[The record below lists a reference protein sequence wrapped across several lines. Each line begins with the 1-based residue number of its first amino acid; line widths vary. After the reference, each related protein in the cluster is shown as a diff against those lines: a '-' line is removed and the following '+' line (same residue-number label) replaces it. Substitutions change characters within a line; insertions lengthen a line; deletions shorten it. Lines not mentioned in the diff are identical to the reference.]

1 MNQHDRDNLN
11 FLMSVGPKV
20 LKDWYTKMS
29 ADDIEYALEL
39 LNIASREVDER
50 ALALRIDC
58 ELERMNNKY
67 PDARQV
73 ITDLLKK

>member
-1 MNQHDRDNLN
+1 MNQHDRNNLN
-11 FLMSVGPKV
+11 FLMSVEPKV

-73 ITDLLKK
+73 IADLLKK

>member
-11 FLMSVGPKV
+11 FLMSVEPKV
-20 LKDWYTKMS
+20 LKDWYTKMT

>member
-1 MNQHDRDNLN
+1 MNQHDRNNLK
-11 FLMSVGPKV
+11 FLMSVEPKV

>member
-11 FLMSVGPKV
+11 FLMSAGPKV
-20 LKDWYTKMS
+20 LKDWYTKMT

-39 LNIASREVDER
+39 LNIASCEVDER

-67 PDARQV
+67 PDACQV

>member
-39 LNIASREVDER
+39 LNIASLEVDER

-67 PDARQV
+67 PDARRV

>member
-20 LKDWYTKMS
+20 LKDWYTKMT

-50 ALALRIDC
+50 AEALRIDC

-73 ITDLLKK
+73 IADLLKK

>member
-1 MNQHDRDNLN
+1 MG
-11 FLMSVGPKV
+11 VTPAV
-20 LKDWYTKMS
+20 LKDWYTKMT

-50 ALALRIDC
+50 AEALRIDC

>member
-1 MNQHDRDNLN
+1 MNQHVRDNLN
-11 FLMSVGPKV
+11 FLMSVEPKV

-50 ALALRIDC
+50 AEALRIDC

-73 ITDLLKK
+73 IADLLKK

>member
-11 FLMSVGPKV
+11 FLMSVEPKV
-20 LKDWYTKMS
+20 LKDWYTKMT

-50 ALALRIDC
+50 AEALRIDC

>member
-50 ALALRIDC
+50 AEALRIDC

-67 PDARQV
+67 PDAHLV
-73 ITDLLKK
+73 ITNLLKK

>member
-50 ALALRIDC
+50 AEALRIDC

-73 ITDLLKK
+73 IADLLKK

>member
-50 ALALRIDC
+50 AEALRIDC

-67 PDARQV
+67 PDACQV

>member
-1 MNQHDRDNLN
+1 MNQHDRNNLN
-11 FLMSVGPKV
+11 FLMSVEPKV

>member
-67 PDARQV
+67 PDARRA

>member
-11 FLMSVGPKV
+11 FLMGVTPAV